1 MKEESEEINFFSL
14 FLLKRMVDYIYI
26 LIITPTNHPY
36 ILLQLIADREFI
48 KKQAAINDEENDAF
62 RLYLKSLDSG
72 DLDKRVHKINDY
84 VTPQIDCT
92 ACGACCRQLMIN
104 VTEDEKIAVANHLK
118 ISPEEFKEGY
128 LEESLQGKLI
138 INTIPCHFLADSKCN
153 IYENRFTECRAFPH
167 LHENHFQNRL
177 FGTLVHYAMCPII
190 YNVIE
195 ELKIEVG
202 FKN

>member
-1 MKEESEEINFFSL
+1 ML
-14 FLLKRMVDYIYI
+14 P
-26 LIITPTNHPY
+26 LIS
-36 ILLQLIADREFI
+36 DREFI
-48 KKQAAINDEENDAF
+48 KKQAEVNEEENDAF
-62 RLYLKSLDSG
+62 RLYLKGLDSDG
-72 DLDKRVHKINDY
+72 LDKKVHEINNF
-84 VTPQIDCT
+84 VTSQIDCK

-104 VTEDEKIAVANHLK
+104 VTEEEKIAVANHLN
-118 ISPEEFKEGY
+118 ISPLQFKDKY

-138 INTIPCHFLADSKCN
+138 INTIPCHFLSDSKCS

-167 LHENHFQNRL
+167 LHESNFKGRL

-195 ELKIEVG
+195 QLKVDVG